1 VRPTVDGQDERL
13 EAHLFDFDGDVY
25 DKRVRV
31 QFLRFI
37 RPERKFES
45 FDALKAALAGKYET
59 WRREPPGCRAG
70 VLLLDQ
76 VPRNVYR
83 GTPRAFITDPA
94 ARVVTRHALAEGF
107 DQALATTAERMF
119 LYMPLEHSENLKDQ
133 QDCVR
138 LVAGLDGAAEFLS
151 YAARHRDVIARFG
164 RFPHRNAIL
173 GRESTEEEIE
183 FLKHPNSSF

>member
-1 VRPTVDGQDERL
+1 MSALQDILGFWFAPGRQ
-13 EAHLFDFDGDVY
+13 DQWFDGG
-25 DKRVRV
+25 
-31 QFLRFI
+31 
-37 RPERKFES
+37 EA
-45 FDALKAALAGKYET
+45 FDAEVRRVLLPHLQAALAGKYES
-59 WRREPPGCRAG
+59 WRREPAGCLAL

-151 YAARHRDVIARFG
+151 YAERHRDVIARFG

-183 FLKHPNSSF
+183 FLKQPNSSF